1 MDVMRNK
8 KLILLSL
15 VAILVLAVATGC
27 GSSDN
32 QAAKLAPATT
42 AKPATSMPNE
52 DPMPIAQD
60 LERKLKDTG
69 TMVKEAKWAEAKI
82 IAAEALKTSDRLNVH
97 VTDARIKDSL
107 KKSVNDV
114 NEAVKASPADQKS
127 AEAKIATALET
138 LKQATVQLQGHQHH

>member
-1 MDVMRNK
+1 
-8 KLILLSL
+8 
-15 VAILVLAVATGC
+15 
-27 GSSDN
+27 
-32 QAAKLAPATT
+32 
-42 AKPATSMPNE
+42 
-52 DPMPIAQD
+52 MPIAQD

-97 VTDARIKDSL
+97 VTEARIKDSL

-127 AEAKIATALET
+127 AEAKIAAALET